1 MKLNNIRLIDLI
13 PLREAEEEAAD
24 DNPFD
29 AGGDKPAADSEE
41 KEEDKDKATP
51 AAKPALA
58 IRFNRLA
65 VKRYNDTN
73 FKGNE
78 GEVVNITKDGL
89 TVKLPNETQIF
100 VNFNDIL

>member
-24 DNPFD
+24 DNPFG
-29 AGGDKPAADSEE
+29 AGGDKPAAEDKE
-41 KEEDKDKATP
+41 KEEDKDKAAP
-51 AAKPALA
+51 VAKSALTVK
-58 IRFNRLA
+58 FDRLA
-65 VKRYNDTN
+65 VKRYNDAN

-89 TVKLPNETQIF
+89 TVKLPNETQIL